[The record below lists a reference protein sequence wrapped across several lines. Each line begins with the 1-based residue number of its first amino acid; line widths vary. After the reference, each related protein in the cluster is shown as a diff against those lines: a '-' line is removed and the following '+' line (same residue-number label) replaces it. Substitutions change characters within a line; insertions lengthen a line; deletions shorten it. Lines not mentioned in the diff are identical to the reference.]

1 MKHSKIVALSCL
13 ALVQASFVA
22 PAQAAPGSRACG
34 MYFQR
39 TVPGRSPTEYQARVV
54 FAEIRTAHAEHKDHC
69 DAAVK
74 KSRVRSLDGGGSNG
88 TVARTFRMKTCE
100 EVGTCPPK
108 TCEEQYGWAAC
119 HPCEANPA
127 SCDPCVLNPASCRPQ
142 PTCEEL
148 YGWEACHP
156 SGSGGGY
163 ETDKGNGGNGVGN
176 DSSAGSNSGVGGGDA
191 AGGGDA
197 P

>member
-100 EVGTCPPK
+100 EVGAMA
-108 TCEEQYGWAAC
+108 YG
-119 HPCEANPA
+119 PGTNVDV
-127 SCDPCVLNPASCRPQ
+127 CDVVKARCFGIIEWRWTVAPVGYTS
-142 PTCEEL
+142 
-148 YGWEACHP
+148 P
-156 SGSGGGY
+156 SN
-163 ETDKGNGGNGVGN
+163 KF
-176 DSSAGSNSGVGGGDA
+176 
-191 AGGGDA
+191 A
-197 P
+197 PDWGIDCISTPGQ